1 MNIKDIKS
9 LIQLM
14 ENSSLTLLEVSENDL
29 KIRLQRNI
37 KENSFKS
44 TGVQKEIAD
53 NMNNCAESTVIEK
66 AINFNQIK
74 EIKSPMVGIFYEAGS
89 PQAEPFVTIGSKV
102 KKGDILCVIEAMKVM
117 NEITAEI
124 DGEIV
129 DICAKNGELVEYSQT
144 LFKIF

>member
-29 KIRLQRNI
+29 KIRLQRTT
-37 KENSFKS
+37 KENSFKIM
-44 TGVQKEIAD
+44 GVQKEIAD
-53 NMNNCAESTVIEK
+53 NINNCVESAVPEK
-66 AINFNQIK
+66 AVNFNQLK

-129 DICAKNGELVEYSQT
+129 DICVKNGELVEYSQT

>member
-37 KENSFKS
+37 KENSFKN
-44 TGVQKEIAD
+44 TGVQKEIDD
-53 NMNNCAESTVIEK
+53 NINNCAEAAVPEK
-66 AINFNQIK
+66 AVNFNQIK

-129 DICAKNGELVEYSQT
+129 DICVKNGELVEFSQT